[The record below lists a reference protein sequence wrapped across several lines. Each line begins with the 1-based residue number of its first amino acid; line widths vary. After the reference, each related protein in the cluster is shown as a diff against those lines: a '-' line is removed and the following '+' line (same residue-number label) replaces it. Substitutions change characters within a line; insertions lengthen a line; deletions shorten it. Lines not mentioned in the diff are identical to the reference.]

1 MGERIGMDIVNMIW
15 DRCAN
20 AVEAPDYEN
29 CKMDVL
35 QTLAM
40 EVPFTEEEFR
50 NEKKE
55 KLADRTFDAA
65 MELFKQI
72 ERMAQIA
79 YPVIS
84 KYTKCRDTYVKH
96 TYPHHRRKTY
106 VQHLLQ
112 PEESSRDRM

>member
-1 MGERIGMDIVNMIW
+1 MRNDSFSIRCQEAHFRNIDRHLSLIHIYALMGERIGMDIVNMIW

-20 AVEAPDYEN
+20 AIEAPDYEN

-35 QTLAM
+35 QTLVM

-65 MELFKQI
+65 M
-72 ERMAQIA
+72 
-79 YPVIS
+79 
-84 KYTKCRDTYVKH
+84 
-96 TYPHHRRKTY
+96 
-106 VQHLLQ
+106 
-112 PEESSRDRM
+112 

>member
-1 MGERIGMDIVNMIW
+1 MPLKRPTTKTARW
-15 DRCAN
+15 
-20 AVEAPDYEN
+20 
-29 CKMDVL
+29 DVL

-65 MELFKQI
+65 MELFKRKT

-79 YPVIS
+79 YPVI
-84 KYTKCRDTYVKH
+84 KQVYEAQGHMYETYLSPSQTENVC
-96 TYPHHRRKTY
+96 TTSPAT
-106 VQHLLQ
+106 
-112 PEESSRDRM
+112 